1 MAYVMISTK
10 NPSSFATGNLKVR
23 SLWLALST
31 CAAIL
36 TSGST
41 LAETRDADREPSFYR
56 ERNPAV
62 VAVLQ
67 LPRETPGA
75 RFQAVMTLADLGE
88 AELAT
93 QILRELAALD
103 LTADQ
108 RALLVGEFGTAAML
122 RLARDPQLAAD
133 GALFADSCMAA
144 AAQQAR
150 DPARLAALINDLGSP
165 SAEIRQAA
173 RIDLADAGTVAVES
187 LLKALARET
196 NASRRRN
203 ITQALMALEPLSV
216 GPLLATLTT
225 ENPRLL
231 ASASEA
237 LKSLQNAQAVPLLAS
252 PASAKRLLLQEIH
265 RYRQGVP
272 PFRPDA
278 NHQIGLWFW
287 EDATA
292 ELSYEQYDQ
301 PEACILWAARLAEQL
316 VRLDPT
322 NAASREIA
330 LVLGLEA
337 AKLRHGYEQ
346 PLSQLPL
353 GKSLTDVLA
362 SYRGDAQA
370 AAQLLL
376 AALDSNYPGTATAV
390 CELLGGLGDAGVLY
404 TPDGQNSPLVQAL
417 IGPNR
422 RVSFAALTAILT
434 LNPQK
439 PFPGSSWVPKAL
451 SRFAKGGGPPIAL
464 VAMPAIQSAASVGG
478 HLAALGY
485 QTDIANNP
493 KDLIHFARQSDSLQF
508 VLVDLA
514 IGSPGIRELIHTL
527 RSLPQSAGAPIALLT
542 PAGRLVEAH
551 QLASEYDRVVA
562 FPRPQTESTVASI
575 AQTMNDVLDR
585 DLCSS
590 KERIAQAEFALD
602 QLGHLLKQ
610 PPGFYDTEPLAK
622 VLTTALYEPSLTS
635 DAIENLAWVGTAES
649 QLTLV
654 DYASRGVLPIESRQ
668 VAAAAFAENVRKY
681 GILLTTN
688 EIIRQYDHYNASDTS
703 DEATYRVLSGILDT
717 LESRRQVE

>member
-10 NPSSFATGNLKVR
+10 NPSSLAKGNLKVR
-23 SLWLALST
+23 FLWMALSV

-41 LAETRDADREPSFYR
+41 LAETRDTDRDPSFYR
-56 ERNPAV
+56 DQNPAV
-62 VAVLQ
+62 AAVLQ
-67 LPRETPGA
+67 LPRETPGE
-75 RFQAVMTLADLGE
+75 RLQAVITLADLGE

-93 QILRELAALD
+93 KILKELATLD

-108 RALLVGEFGTAAML
+108 RAVLVSKFGTAAML

-150 DPARLAALINDLGSP
+150 DPDRLATLIHDLGSP

-187 LLKALARET
+187 LLKALAQET
-196 NASRRRN
+196 NVSRRRY
-203 ITQALMALEPLSV
+203 ITEALIALEPLSV

-225 ENPRLL
+225 ENPHLL

-237 LKSLQNAQAVPLLAS
+237 LKALQNSQAAPLLAS
-252 PASAKRLLLQEIH
+252 PEFAERLLLQEIN
-265 RYRQGVP
+265 RYLQGVP

-278 NHQIGLWFW
+278 NQQIGLWFW

-322 NAASREIA
+322 NAASQRVA

-346 PLSQLPL
+346 PLSKIPL
-353 GKSLTDVLA
+353 GKYLANVLA
-362 SYRGDAQA
+362 SYRDDAQA
-370 AAQLLL
+370 ATQLLI
-376 AALDSNYPGTATAV
+376 AALDSNYPGAAAAA
-390 CELLGGLGDAGVLY
+390 CELLGGLGDAGGLY
-404 TPDGQNSPLVQAL
+404 TPDGQNSPLVRAL

-422 RVSFAALTAILT
+422 RVSFAALTAIMA
-434 LNPQK
+434 LNPQN

-464 VAMPAIQSAASVGG
+464 VAMPVIQSTASIGG

-485 QTDIANNP
+485 QADVANNP
-493 KDLIHFARQSDSLQF
+493 KDLIHFVRQSDSLQF

-527 RSLPQSAGAPIALLT
+527 RSLPQSSGAPIALLA
-542 PAGRLVEAH
+542 PAGRLAEAH
-551 QLASEYDRVVA
+551 QLASEYDRMVA

-575 AQTMNDVLDR
+575 AQTMNDTLDR
-585 DLCSS
+585 DFCSS
-590 KERIAQAEFALD
+590 NERIAQAEFALA

-622 VLTTALYEPSLTS
+622 VLTNALYEPNLTS

-654 DYASRGVLPIESRQ
+654 DCASRGVLPIESRQ
-668 VAAAAFAENVRKY
+668 IAAAAFAENVRKY

>member
-10 NPSSFATGNLKVR
+10 NPSSLAKGNLKVR
-23 SLWLALST
+23 FLWMALSV

-41 LAETRDADREPSFYR
+41 LAETRDTDQDPSFYR
-56 ERNPAV
+56 DQNPAV
-62 VAVLQ
+62 AAVLQ
-67 LPRETPGA
+67 LPRETPGE
-75 RFQAVMTLADLGE
+75 RLQAVITLADLGE

-93 QILRELAALD
+93 KILKELATLD

-108 RALLVGEFGTAAML
+108 RAVLVSEFGTAAML

-150 DPARLAALINDLGSP
+150 DPDRLATLIHDLGSP

-187 LLKALARET
+187 LLKALAQET
-196 NASRRRN
+196 NVSRRRY
-203 ITQALMALEPLSV
+203 ITQALIALEPLSV

-225 ENPRLL
+225 ENPHLL

-237 LKSLQNAQAVPLLAS
+237 LKALKNSQAAPLLAS
-252 PASAKRLLLQEIH
+252 PEFAELLLLQEIN
-265 RYRQGVP
+265 RYLQGVP

-292 ELSYEQYDQ
+292 ELSYERYDQ

-322 NAASREIA
+322 NADSQRVA

-346 PLSQLPL
+346 PLSKIPL
-353 GKSLTDVLA
+353 GKYLANTLA
-362 SYRGDAQA
+362 SYRDDAQA
-370 AAQLLL
+370 ATQLLIS
-376 AALDSNYPGTATAV
+376 ALDSNYPGAATAA
-390 CELLGGLGDAGVLY
+390 CELLGGLGDASVLY
-404 TPDGQNSPLVQAL
+404 TPDGQNSPLVRAL

-422 RVSFAALTAILT
+422 RVSFAALTAIMT

-464 VAMPAIQSAASVGG
+464 VAMPVIQSAASIGG

-485 QTDIANNP
+485 QADVANNP
-493 KDLIHFARQSDSLQF
+493 KDLIHFVRQSDSLQF

-527 RSLPQSAGAPIALLT
+527 RSLPQSSGAPIALLA
-542 PAGRLVEAH
+542 PAGRLAEAH
-551 QLASEYDRVVA
+551 QLASEYDRMVA

-575 AQTMNDVLDR
+575 AQTMNDTLDR

-590 KERIAQAEFALD
+590 KERIAQAEFALA

-622 VLTTALYEPSLTS
+622 VLTNALYEPNLTS

-688 EIIRQYDHYNASDTS
+688 EIVRQYDHYNASDTS